1 MEILLKDCISERNLK
16 PTPTYRQAGSPSPLE
31 GEGWVG
37 GKIIYCVCI
46 IELRNRIVMELIFG
60 VISWG
65 RGGFSLPISGR
76 LKSPLPMKER

>member
-1 MEILLKDCISERNLK
+1 MRASTAGPATMARRLSNRANRLTAKDAIIRLQLLSFVK
-16 PTPTYRQAGSPSPLE
+16 
-31 GEGWVG
+31 
-37 GKIIYCVCI
+37 
-46 IELRNRIVMELIFG
+46 VMELIFD